1 MTEQFWFKDP
11 AVLFR
16 SDTWTRF
23 VPIQSMTTTEA
34 LNSVVRFTV
43 YSSVLLFVSTQNQS
57 YLYAIP
63 IVALASIVLHQL
75 FPQGKKLETFMD
87 SFAKPTSKKYTMPT
101 LDNPFMN
108 VILTDIQDNPNR
120 PDAAPISDK
129 EVRNEVHKAFRQTR
143 EIQMDTSDLFDQTQ
157 AMRTF
162 HTMQSARVPN
172 DQDAFLSFLAKGHDE
187 EDTSSAAP
195 SRGGKLLSEGHINSR
210 GAMQNLPSS
219 TAKPTGT
226 TPLGNAPPAAAKQ
239 TAL

>member
-11 AVLFR
+11 SVLFR

-43 YSSVLLFVSTQNQS
+43 YSSVLLFVSTQTQS

-75 FPQGKKLETFMD
+75 FPQGKKLEAFMD

-101 LDNPFMN
+101 PDNPFMN
-108 VILTDIQDNPNR
+108 VNLTDIQDNPNR
-120 PDAAPISDK
+120 PDAAPITDK
-129 EVRNEVHKAFRQTR
+129 DVRTAVHKAFRQTR
-143 EIQMDTSDLFDQTQ
+143 EIHMDTSDLFDQTQ

-162 HTMQSARVPN
+162 HTLQSARVPN
-172 DQDAFLSFLAKGHDE
+172 DQDGFLSFLAKGHDE
-187 EDTSSAAP
+187 EDTSSAP
-195 SRGGKLLSEGHINSR
+195 LSRGAKLLSEGYANAR
-210 GAMQNLPSS
+210 GAVRNLKTS
-219 TAKPTGT
+219 TCKPEGT
-226 TPLGNAPPAAAKQ
+226 TPLGTAPPAAAEQ
-239 TAL
+239 TTL

>member
-75 FPQGKKLETFMD
+75 FPQGKKLEAFMD
-87 SFAKPTSKKYTMPT
+87 SFAKPTSKNYTMPT
-101 LDNPFMN
+101 PDNPFMN
-108 VILTDIQDNPNR
+108 VMLTEIQDNPNR

-129 EVRNEVHKAFRQTR
+129 EVRNAIHKAFSKTR
-143 EIQMDTSDLFDQTQ
+143 EIHMDTSDLFDQTQ

-162 HTMQSARVPN
+162 HTLQSARVPN
-172 DQDAFLSFLAKGHDE
+172 DQDGFLSFLAKGYDE
-187 EDTSSAAP
+187 EDFSSAPP
-195 SRGGKLLSEGHINSR
+195 SRGGKLLSEGYVNAR
-210 GAMQNLPSS
+210 GSVHNLKTS
-219 TAKPTGT
+219 TCKPTGT
-226 TPLGNAPPAAAKQ
+226 TPLGSGPPTPAEQ
-239 TAL
+239 TTL

>member
-63 IVALASIVLHQL
+63 IVAIASIVLHQL
-75 FPQGKKLETFMD
+75 FPHGKKLETFME
-87 SFAKPTSKKYTMPT
+87 SFARPTSKKYTMPT
-101 LDNPFMN
+101 PDNPFMN
-108 VILTDIQDNPNR
+108 VNLTEIQDNPNR
-120 PDAAPISDK
+120 PDAAPTSDR
-129 EVRNEVHKAFRQTR
+129 EVRNAIHKAFKQTR
-143 EIQMDTSDLFDQTQ
+143 NIHMDTSDLFDQTQ

-162 HTMQSARVPN
+162 HTLQSARVPN
-172 DQDAFLSFLAKGHDE
+172 DQDGFLSFLSKGHDD
-187 EDTSSAAP
+187 EDVSSAAP
-195 SRGGKLLSEGHINSR
+195 SRGGKLLSESHVNAR
-210 GAMQNLPSS
+210 GAMRDLPSS
-219 TAKPTGT
+219 TAKPEGT
-226 TPLGNAPPAAAKQ
+226 TPLGDAPPAAAKH
-239 TAL
+239 LGL

>member
-43 YSSVLLFVSTQNQS
+43 YSAVLLFVSTQKQS

-63 IVALASIVLHQL
+63 IVAIASIVLHQL
-75 FPQGKKLETFMD
+75 FPKGKTLETFMD
-87 SFAKPTSKKYTMPT
+87 SFAKPSSKKYTMPT
-101 LDNPFMN
+101 PDNPFMN
-108 VILTDIQDNPNR
+108 VNLTDIQDNPDR
-120 PDAAPISDK
+120 QDAAPISDK
-129 EVRNEVHKAFRQTR
+129 EVRSAVHKAFKQTR
-143 EIQMDTSDLFDQTQ
+143 NIQMDTSDLFDQTQ

-162 HTMQSARVPN
+162 HTLQSARVPN
-172 DQDAFLSFLAKGHDE
+172 DQDGFLSFLAKGYDE

-195 SRGGKLLSEGHINSR
+195 SRGGKLLSEGYVHAR
-210 GAMQNLPSS
+210 GAMRDLPSS
-219 TAKPTGT
+219 TSKPEGT
-226 TPLGNAPPAAAKQ
+226 VPLGDGSPATAKQ
-239 TAL
+239 ATL